1 MHRKLETKRQQ
12 TESRDPMN
20 KLPNQIDW
28 FEHRLYLSGFVFI
41 LICEWWW
48 WLNGMDNHWI
58 HAAISNNYVPV
69 LVVVMAVVFVIAKV
83 ESCICQSNRLENLM
97 TISIVIHTKIWEH
110 FELHTHTNT
119 QVANW
124 FQIICWMKKW
134 HPKWIAHF
142 DRINLRTERE
152 RERNGKP
159 THAKVC
165 FKNMRVRVWTPS
177 TQRIHV
183 YGSFFSTKSFGYSK
197 HANVHFKR

>member
-1 MHRKLETKRQQ
+1 
-12 TESRDPMN
+12 MN
-20 KLPNQIDW
+20 IDYI
-28 FEHRLYLSGFVFI
+28 YLVFVFI

-142 DRINLRTERE
+142 DRINLRTQRE
-152 RERNGKP
+152 REKWKAHTRQSLLQEYACACVN
-159 THAKVC
+159 TEHTAHTC
-165 FKNMRVRVWTPS
+165 VWVIF
-177 TQRIHV
+177 QHQIIQIFEARQC
-183 YGSFFSTKSFGYSK
+183 SF
-197 HANVHFKR
+197 